1 MIIATTSTGAQNFKV
16 IPRDYSLTS
25 FTLKIRDD
33 QTNTTVSYS
42 ITGAS
47 VSTNYVIFSNTFS
60 PVLVSNHY
68 YDFILV
74 SAASL
79 IVYKDRLFCTDQTIN
94 QANNNYYDLNEGV
107 YTTYDGFNNEYIV
120 TT

>member
-60 PVLVSNHY
+60 PVLVDNHY
-68 YDFILV
+68 YDFTLV
-74 SAASL
+74 SAANL
-79 IVYKDRLFCTDQTIN
+79 IIYKDRLFCTDQTIN
-94 QANNNYYDLNEGV
+94 QANNNYYDLNDGI
-107 YTTYDGFNNEYIV
+107 YTEYDGFDNEYIV
-120 TT
+120 R